1 MTSIYSMP
9 FVTDISST
17 DFSGSESVSETE
29 SDLSGFNSYST
40 NQSGVGTGPEEQN
53 TDGSLMRHI
62 KSKAVKNVP
71 KSTKKSSRD
80 AFTKMLNYKNNENTD
95 YIEENRSGS
104 KRNGSK
110 RKMSNLEIFEL
121 FKQNSLSEIN
131 DRIKII
137 PEVSGQLARG
147 LFLDKI
153 FALLLPVI
161 FM

>member
-1 MTSIYSMP
+1 MTSIFSMP

-29 SDLSGFNSYST
+29 SDLSEFNSYST
-40 NQSGVGTGPEEQN
+40 NQSGTGPEEHT

-80 AFTKMLNYKNNENTD
+80 AFTKILNYKNTD
-95 YIEENRSGS
+95 NYTDNKFEENRSGS

-121 FKQNSLSEIN
+121 FKENSISEIN

>member
-1 MTSIYSMP
+1 MP

-29 SDLSGFNSYST
+29 SDLSEFNSYST

-110 RKMSNLEIFEL
+110 RNGSKRKMSNLEIFEL
-121 FKQNSLSEIN
+121 FKENSLSEIN